1 MILVF
6 LGAGIYRP
14 KPPNPD
20 VLDFGSQIQD
30 KGPVEVIINISK
42 LRFSQHPSVPT
53 CYRHVWHILPPT
65 PNVFLSTLYKSTVLV
80 TCHLLV
86 YPLPSWPF
94 GLLLSYPLSS
104 HDPAQDH
111 VHSGLSQMSLCGG
124 LNLLGPG
131 SGTIRRCGL
140 VGVGVGMSLRSSS

>member
-1 MILVF
+1 VILVF

-53 CYRHVWHILPPT
+53 CYRLEYPTIYPELSSSRPELFSLQLPFLYNST
-65 PNVFLSTLYKSTVLV
+65 MSFHLVFAFRVSFFLPLLIWPSSVKSSRVHPGLFKMSLPMSMLSLLSTINF
-80 TCHLLV
+80 LL
-86 YPLPSWPF
+86 
-94 GLLLSYPLSS
+94 
-104 HDPAQDH
+104 HH
-111 VHSGLSQMSLCGG
+111 
-124 LNLLGPG
+124 
-131 SGTIRRCGL
+131 T
-140 VGVGVGMSLRSSS
+140 